1 MPVIAHLQAFA
12 SQTGI
17 AVLLG
22 VFLAVA
28 LVERIAPAEKAQPLG
43 DFLFNAGYALAE
55 NWLAFLAAPLFAAA
69 ATIIVGALGGG
80 LLALPKAG
88 WGLLW
93 AAPLYIFSVDFMEYA
108 FHRAQHAWPFL
119 WAMHSFHH
127 SDRSVNVT
135 TTSRNYWLE
144 MPIKALF
151 VYPLVAVLLK
161 ASPAVLALYGF
172 SAWIRFFAHMNLRI
186 SFGRLWWLLSTPQYH
201 RIHHSREAEHLD
213 RNFAA
218 YFPIF
223 DVIFGTAYRPASG
236 EYPATG
242 IEGEAAPT
250 SVVDAAI
257 WPMRRLRRRAR
268 PGKNVR
274 PS

>member
-17 AVLLG
+17 AALLG

-28 LVERIAPAEKAQPLG
+28 LVERMAPAEKAQPLG
-43 DFLFNAGYALAE
+43 DFLFNAGYALAV
-55 NWLAFLAAPLFAAA
+55 NWLAFLAAPLFAWAA
-69 ATIIVGALGGG
+69 AVIVGGLGGG
-80 LLALPKAG
+80 LLALPNAG

-93 AAPLYIFSVDFMEYA
+93 AAPLYIFLIDFMEYA
-108 FHRAQHAWPFL
+108 FHRAQHGFPFL

-144 MPIKALF
+144 MPIKAIF

-161 ASPAVLALYGF
+161 ASPAVLLLFGLAG
-172 SAWIRFFAHMNLRI
+172 WNRFFTHMNLRV
-186 SFGRLWWLLSTPQYH
+186 SFGRFWMVMTTPQYH
-201 RIHHSREAEHLD
+201 RIHHSLRPEHRD

-223 DVIFGTAYRPASG
+223 DIVFGTQYRPAAG

-242 IEGEAAPT
+242 IEGEPAPT
-250 SVVDAAI
+250 SLVDAAI
-257 WPMRRLRRRAR
+257 WPLRRLRRRRR
-268 PGKNVR
+268 PCR
-274 PS
+274 DT